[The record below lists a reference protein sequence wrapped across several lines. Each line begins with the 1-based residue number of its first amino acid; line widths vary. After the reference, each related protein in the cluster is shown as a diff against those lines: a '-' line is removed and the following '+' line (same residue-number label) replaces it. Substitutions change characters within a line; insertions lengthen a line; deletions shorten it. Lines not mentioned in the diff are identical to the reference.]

1 MSDLYGILY
10 MSQHSC
16 YFFKN
21 WNKRE
26 TSWSEKLNPEVTENK
41 VSSWN
46 FQNHREESWFT
57 PEHKM
62 SFKKILSSSY
72 GKSNLS
78 IHRDYILVSED
89 MRELALSC
97 RWCMGILGQCVKM
110 LNMHT
115 LYCNTS
121 TPKEECIK
129 KFLRT
134 CFVILKIGDTLCPTT
149 SKASQS

>member
-1 MSDLYGILY
+1 MIARQPNLLKCLNLWPSFLSSSLLLW
-10 MSQHSC
+10 
-16 YFFKN
+16 KN
-21 WNKRE
+21 FITPTKDHIPFVL
-26 TSWSEKLNPEVTENK
+26 K
-41 VSSWN
+41 
-46 FQNHREESWFT
+46 FQPSTNLPPT